1 MSLAVAVMIA
11 AGIFSLSTVERPPAA
26 SPGGGGT
33 GYPQLVSVQQMAQD
47 AETCTLEPVDVSS
60 TMMVVSPEKTGLFDA
75 WSARNVYAASQ
86 SSGEPGVITR
96 PPVRTIRDTD
106 PIYSAIAVDTRF
118 DEVVLM
124 DNNNWALN
132 VFNRLDNT
140 PHGVRAST
148 PKRVIQGPETDV
160 QFNNGLYIDPQNGDI
175 YSVETDTGD
184 KVVIFPR
191 EASGNVKPGRIL
203 STPHR
208 GFALAMDEEKQEFYV
223 GVQYPPEV
231 AVYRKGASG
240 TEKPLR
246 SLQGES
252 TRLSDVHGIS
262 IDTKNRLLYVTNWGH
277 VSDYK
282 TPGTG
287 RFEDPSISVYPLAAN
302 GDVSPLR
309 IIKGPLT
316 QMNWPAQMAIN
327 PDNGDLFVA
336 NDMGHSVL
344 VFKGTDQGNVAP
356 TRIIK
361 GDRTGL
367 MNPSGVFV
375 DTKNKELWVSNFGNS
390 SAAAYSLT
398 ANGNIAPLRTI
409 RSAPENKVSL
419 KFGKVEALAYDAARD
434 QIWVPN
440 CVTHPQ
446 IAAFSR
452 TAKEN
457 QPPVRTLEGHK
468 TMLSRTMHGFSYDPI
483 HDELVVNSPLTQAIL
498 TFRGSA
504 NGEEAPIRVIQG
516 PKTKILGMG
525 YAALSTVTADP
536 DHNEIFLPVGSGGYR
551 NGGTGGP
558 EGIYVFDRMA
568 DGDMA
573 PKRMLYGPDTQ
584 IRSSTPQV
592 AVDPVHNLLVVKSN
606 GLLIFDRT
614 ASGNAKPL
622 RIIRGPKTGGFGGG
636 QIAVYPEK
644 GWILTNSMDSWGIWS
659 INDDGDVAPRWKI
672 PVKEITGGGQNSGIA
687 VIPKQKEIM
696 IASALKN
703 RVLTFYFPE
712 MFE

>member
-1 MSLAVAVMIA
+1 MRIQKYQGTLLILAALAVITA
-11 AGIFSLSTVERPPAA
+11 AIFFLSLPKRPPAV
-26 SPGGGGT
+26 SPAAHGGT
-33 GYPQLVSVQQMAQD
+33 GYPQLVSVQQMAQNE
-47 AETCTLEPVDVSS
+47 ETCTLEPVDVSP
-60 TMMVVSPEKTGLFDA
+60 TMMVVSPEKTRLFDA
-75 WSARNVYAASQ
+75 FPDRQVYAASPGD
-86 SSGEPGVITR
+86 GETSVITR
-96 PPVRTIRDTD
+96 PPVRTIRDAD
-106 PIYSAIAVDTRF
+106 PIYSAVAVDTQF

-124 DNNNWALN
+124 DNNNWALS

-140 PHGVRAST
+140 PHGVPST
-148 PKRVIQGPETDV
+148 APKRVIQGPETDV
-160 QFNNGLYIDPQNGDI
+160 QYNNGMYIDPKNGDI

-184 KVVIFPR
+184 KVVVFPR
-191 EASGNVKPGRIL
+191 EANGNIKPGRIL

-208 GFALAMDEEKQEFYV
+208 GFALAMDEEKQEFFV

-240 TEKPLR
+240 KEKPLR

-252 TRLSDVHGIS
+252 TRLSDVHGIAL
-262 IDTKNRLLYVTNWGH
+262 DTKNKLLYATNWGH
-277 VSDYK
+277 VSDYRIS
-282 TPGTG
+282 GTG
-287 RFEDPSISVYPLAAN
+287 RFEDPSITAYPLGAD
-302 GDVSPLR
+302 GDVSPVR
-309 IIKGPLT
+309 TIQGPLT
-316 QMNWPAQMAIN
+316 QMDWPAQMAIN
-327 PDNGDLFVA
+327 PDNGDLYVA

-361 GDRTGL
+361 GNRTGL

-390 SAAAYSLT
+390 SASAFALT
-398 ANGNIAPLRTI
+398 ANGNVEPLRTI

-457 QPPVRTLEGHK
+457 QPPVRTLEGQK
-468 TMLSRTMHGFSYDPI
+468 TLLSRTMHGFSFDPI
-483 HDELVVNSPLTQAIL
+483 HDELVVNSPLAQAIL

-551 NGGTGGP
+551 GAGTG
-558 EGIYVFDRMA
+558 
-568 DGDMA
+568 
-573 PKRMLYGPDTQ
+573 
-584 IRSSTPQV
+584 
-592 AVDPVHNLLVVKSN
+592 
-606 GLLIFDRT
+606 
-614 ASGNAKPL
+614 
-622 RIIRGPKTGGFGGG
+622 
-636 QIAVYPEK
+636 
-644 GWILTNSMDSWGIWS
+644 
-659 INDDGDVAPRWKI
+659 
-672 PVKEITGGGQNSGIA
+672 
-687 VIPKQKEIM
+687 
-696 IASALKN
+696 
-703 RVLTFYFPE
+703 
-712 MFE
+712 